1 MDNEIDVITNQGDL
15 IDYIF
20 LSLYTIEMILKIVA
34 MGFFMRPF
42 SYLRDPWNVLDFT
55 VIFLGWIS
63 NLFSGSNISSFRVIR
78 ILRPLKTI
86 NSMPGMST
94 LITTILNSLPFMI
107 DILVLFCFMILMSNS
122 RIFMIL
128 LFRSWNFMI
137 FMIFVILKWNSKI
150 FIIFMIVMWNYRFF
164 IIIRIL

>member
-107 DILVLFCFMILMSNS
+107 DILVLFCFMILM
-122 RIFMIL
+122 FGVVGTQIL
-128 LFRSWNFMI
+128 GGALRFRCMVSD
-137 FMIFVILKWNSKI
+137 S
-150 FIIFMIVMWNYRFF
+150 
-164 IIIRIL
+164 